1 MYWLSCVS
9 QKQTAPAA
17 AKDLYISDLFS
28 KARSYI
34 ESTGA
39 PWFILSAKYGLVSP
53 DSVIAPY
60 DLTLNKMAIAD
71 RRQWAERVLDQVGK
85 QCFDPQRIV
94 MLAGARYR
102 EFLMPALKTMGVEVY
117 VPMEGLRIGEQ
128 LRWLGEQVQ
137 RG

>member
-1 MYWLSCVS
+1 
-9 QKQTAPAA
+9 
-17 AKDLYISDLFS
+17 
-28 KARSYI
+28 
-34 ESTGA
+34 
-39 PWFILSAKYGLVSP
+39 
-53 DSVIAPY
+53 
-60 DLTLNKMAIAD
+60 MAIAD